1 MIKIEN
7 PDSIFPMSINKEL
20 NPLRSIRDG
29 TYLLRLKKSATDNFT
44 RCKLGKRLRV
54 CHARKIGNI
63 GHFDFLLGTL
73 ARTLRILLHFT
84 YYCRFYFRK
93 DLSSQ

>member
-7 PDSIFPMSINKEL
+7 PDSIFPMSINKAL
-20 NPLRSIRDG
+20 NPLRPSERH
-29 TYLLRLKKSATDNFT
+29 LPASPEKSATDNFT

-73 ARTLRILLHFT
+73 ARTLRILLHSPT
-84 YYCRFYFRK
+84 TAVFYFRK